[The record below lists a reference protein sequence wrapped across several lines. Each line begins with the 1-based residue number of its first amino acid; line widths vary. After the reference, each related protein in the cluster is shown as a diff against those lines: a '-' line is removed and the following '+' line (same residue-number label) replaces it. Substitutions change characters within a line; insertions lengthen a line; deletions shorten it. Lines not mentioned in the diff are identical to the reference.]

1 MLRILFATSEAFPLI
16 KTGGL
21 GDVSSGLPA
30 ALSAMAQDVR
40 IVLPAYG
47 DILAGELPLKKRA
60 GISVYGEAV
69 TVLEG
74 AMPGSGVPVWLVDH
88 PGCFNRRGNPYLDA
102 DGQPW
107 QDNAERFA
115 LFCQAVVRIA
125 LDSAGLDWQ
134 PDIVH
139 CNDWQSGLIPAL
151 LSRHTDR
158 PGTVF
163 TIHNLA
169 YQGNFP
175 YSSFEA
181 LGLPE
186 SFWSPDALEFH
197 EQMSFIKGGLVFAD
211 KITTVSPSYAEEI
224 QTEAYGCGLH
234 GLLAHHRD
242 RLSGI
247 LNGIDTTQWDP
258 SSDPH
263 LVKQYDTATMVPGKQ
278 ANKQVLLSSMGLPGM
293 ADTPLIGMVGRLVAQ
308 KGIDLLLDVLDECL
322 RLPMQLVILGS
333 GDARFERKLSAAAA
347 RHPDRLSVTL
357 GYNEALAHR
366 IEAGADIFLMPSRF
380 EPCGLNQ
387 LYSLHYGTLPVVRRV
402 GGLADTVV
410 DATTENIQLGC
421 ANGIVFDT
429 ADGISLLKAVKR
441 AIKLYHDTR
450 ILNQLRLTGMQQD
463 VSWQRSAKDYLDL
476 YDRILTRAASGRRS

>member
-1 MLRILFATSEAFPLI
+1 MPRILFATSEAFPLI

-47 DILAGELPLKKRA
+47 DILASELPLKKRA
-60 GISVYGEAV
+60 GLSIDGKAV

-74 AMPGSGVPVWLVDH
+74 AMPDSGVPVWLVDH
-88 PGCFNRRGNPYLDA
+88 PGYFDRAGNPYLDA
-102 DGQPW
+102 DGRPW

-134 PDIVH
+134 PDIIH
-139 CNDWQSGLIPAL
+139 CNDWQSGLVPAL
-151 LSRHTDR
+151 LSLHAGR

-186 SFWSPDALEFH
+186 KFWSPDALEFH
-197 EQMSFIKGGLVFAD
+197 EQVSFIKGGLVFAD
-211 KITTVSPSYAEEI
+211 QITTVSPGYADEI

-234 GLLAHHRD
+234 GLLRHHRD

-258 SSDPH
+258 ASDPH
-263 LVKQYDTATMVPGKQ
+263 LSTQYDIDTLVPGKQ
-278 ANKQVLLSSMGLPGM
+278 ANKQALLSSRGLP
-293 ADTPLIGMVGRLVAQ
+293 AEPDVPLIGMVGRLVEQ
-308 KGIDLLLDVLDECL
+308 KGIDLLLEILDECL
-322 RLPMQLVILGS
+322 ELPLQMVILGS
-333 GDARFERKLSAAAA
+333 GDVRFERKLVDAAS
-347 RHPDRLSVTL
+347 RYTDRLSVML
-357 GYNEALAHR
+357 GYDETLAHR

-387 LYSLHYGTLPVVRRV
+387 LYSLRYGTLPLVRRV

-410 DATTENIQLGC
+410 DATTENIRLGR

-429 ADGISLLKAVKR
+429 ADSASLLQAIRR
-441 AIKLYHDTR
+441 AIALYHDAKL
-450 ILNQLRLTGMQQD
+450 LNQLRLAGMQQD
-463 VSWQRSAKDYLDL
+463 VSWQRSAQDYLDL
-476 YDRILTRAASGRRS
+476 YDKILMRAAAGDRG